1 MAVAQST
8 HEYPGPQV
16 GQTASVKAADPV
28 SAVEAFA
35 TAYINWDAGTVAH
48 DMGTLAAESVGQARS
63 AMQLAA
69 VQTGRDYELA
79 RAGVAN
85 RGIVE
90 AIAPVTARSDQYAV
104 VTLERTTATNST
116 AWRSDWSRFSF
127 RSQNQSPDCSHEGG
141 WKCGHQGWHQVGNAM
156 GNS

>member
-116 AWRSDWSRFSF
+116 AYAGLAAAWHVAVATVTRLRPSRWVVS
-127 RSQNQSPDCSHEGG
+127 G
-141 WKCGHQGWHQVGNAM
+141 WQPEN
-156 GNS
+156 